1 MKKRAEAYTQSIY
14 GVLAILSQGPKS
26 GYDIRKALE
35 DPEIY
40 YWRESFGNIY
50 PMLRVLLKD
59 GLLSKQDSYVKKKKK
74 VIYELNE
81 KGLVELQKWLSEPA
95 KLNRY
100 RIEMLMKLR
109 FGSSCGVENM
119 LAQISNYRSLTE
131 GQIKE
136 AQEIVNEIESS
147 GESLDNQLRMIAIR
161 LFLLQKESLLEWC
174 DESFSAISRWKEK

>member
-1 MKKRAEAYTQSIY
+1 M
-14 GVLAILSQGPKS
+14 
-26 GYDIRKALE
+26 
-35 DPEIY
+35 
-40 YWRESFGNIY
+40 
-50 PMLRVLLKD
+50 
-59 GLLSKQDSYVKKKKK
+59 
-74 VIYELNE
+74 IYELNE